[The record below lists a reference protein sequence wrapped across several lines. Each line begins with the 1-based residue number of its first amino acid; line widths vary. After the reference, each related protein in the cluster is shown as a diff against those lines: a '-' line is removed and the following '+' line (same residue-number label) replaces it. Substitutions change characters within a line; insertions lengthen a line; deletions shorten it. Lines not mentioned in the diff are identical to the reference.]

1 MTRGASWIGN
11 FTIIDLHHPVRHFD
25 NLGIMGREDKGC
37 LIASIDLFHELENNG
52 AHLRVLEPEV
62 STKGPVGKMV
72 LTVVGMVAEMEVGF
86 IRERQRAGIEAA
98 KARGVYKGRPVTLD
112 HAKIIDL
119 HKKGNGA
126 TAIAKAIGCSRG
138 AVYKVLGLNGQ

>member
-1 MTRGASWIGN
+1 MALHNLLADGVGELGADEIRLLRANKGN
-11 FTIIDLHHPVRHFD
+11 
-25 NLGIMGREDKGC
+25 N
-37 LIASIDLFHELENNG
+37 SNG
-52 AHLRVLEPEV
+52 AVSHRAHLRVLEPEV

-72 LTVVGMVAEMEVGF
+72 LTVLGMVGEMEVGF

-98 KARGVYKGRPVTLD
+98 KARGVYKGRPITLD

-126 TAIAKAIGCSRG
+126 TTIARAIGCSRG
-138 AVYKVLGLNGQ
+138 AVYKVLGLNRH